1 MLESSSPVNRCA
13 HLSDNDI
20 LEIDLE
26 SFTTLYARAVK
37 GELSF
42 EDEEDV
48 VEIASM
54 GMNAP
59 EIDENAREL
68 FQSAFFILSKKN
80 KTFMDLK
87 GMRKSRRS

>member
-1 MLESSSPVNRCA
+1 MLESSQTVRDCA
-13 HLSDNDI
+13 YISDQNV

-54 GMNAP
+54 AMNAP
-59 EIDENAREL
+59 EVDNDARDL
-68 FQSAFFILSKKN
+68 FQSAFFMLSKKN
-80 KTFMDLK
+80 KSALPLR
-87 GMRKSRRS
+87 RKRR